1 MVQNT
6 REIVSLA
13 DHFRIAM
20 KENRLSNIMDAR
32 IKDDCK
38 PEQVMAVA
46 NLALKCLSWKG
57 KKRPNMRQVFMELER
72 ICTSPE
78 GLQEQNRNNEEGQE
92 EEEEED
98 VNMINK
104 EVSWSV
110 SVTAPAVCTVASPSS
125 SDVEPLFPRLTW

>member
-1 MVQNT
+1 M
-6 REIVSLA
+6 
-13 DHFRIAM
+13 
-20 KENRLSNIMDAR
+20 
-32 IKDDCK
+32 
-38 PEQVMAVA
+38 EQVMAVA

-78 GLQEQNRNNEEGQE
+78 GLQEQNRNDEESQEEE

-104 EVSWSV
+104 EVYV
-110 SVTAPAVCTVASPSS
+110 LEC
-125 SDVEPLFPRLTW
+125 